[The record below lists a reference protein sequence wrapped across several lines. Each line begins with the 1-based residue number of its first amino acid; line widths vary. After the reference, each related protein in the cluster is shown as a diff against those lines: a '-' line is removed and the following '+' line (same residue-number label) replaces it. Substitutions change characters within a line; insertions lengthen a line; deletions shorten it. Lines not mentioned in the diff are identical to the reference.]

1 MKKTLTAIA
10 AAITLLAGCGY
21 INTQTQEISDMV
33 LMSRKES
40 KLYTAEMQMRGYITY
55 QSVDILRILG
65 NETLK
70 YGKRTIYIP
79 VAIPARAYI
88 DFQRINESS
97 FWFTGNKIT
106 VALPQP
112 EIEYGP
118 GRVDGECSEH
128 ADIGCSFSAE
138 ERIKLTKAAIAQYK
152 TMEKEAGEY
161 LMEEARISA
170 KKTIITMLE
179 GMGYREQDIEI
190 VYDMKIELKKD

>member
-1 MKKTLTAIA
+1 MKKTLIAIA
-10 AAITLLAGCGY
+10 AAVSLISGCGY
-21 INTQTQEISDMV
+21 INTQNQNISNIV
-33 LMSRKES
+33 LMSRKEA

-55 QSVDILRILG
+55 TSVDILRILG

-88 DFQRINESS
+88 DFQRISEDN
-97 FWFTGNKIT
+97 FRTTGNKIT
-106 VALPQP
+106 VTLPQP

-138 ERIKLTKAAIAQYK
+138 ERIKLTKSAIAQYK

-170 KKTIITMLE
+170 KKTMISMLE

-190 VYDMKIELKKD
+190 LYELKIEIKKD